1 MGVGLNTMLAAL
13 GTGSVALSKISNSFG
28 KGGQASEAAGKEASD
43 KEAKSAAIDEANMSA
58 QLEGTELQDQILKR
72 KQDEN
77 VFAQGLAREGAF
89 FAQGT
94 EKKKQLNNLQA
105 LQRAKQSLA
114 DEAAANDI
122 RMRQIKTVMQIKGYG
137 GKK

>member
-13 GTGSVALSKISNSFG
+13 GTGTVALSKISNSFG
-28 KGGQASEAAGKEASD
+28 KGGQASEVADKGASD
-43 KEAKSAAIDEANMSA
+43 KEAKSAAIDEANMTS
-58 QLEGTELQDQILKR
+58 QLESTELDAQILKR
-72 KQDEN
+72 KENEN
-77 VFAQGLAREGAF
+77 VFAQGLARESAF

-105 LQRAKQSLA
+105 LQKAKQALS

-122 RMRQIKTVMQIKGYG
+122 RMRQIKTVMKIKGYG